1 MHFLYY
7 FKITIMKKAL
17 INLLFIGFLFASCN
31 GQTNGK
37 YESIA
42 AVNFAEKIKTTSQ
55 AAIID
60 VRSPEEFAGQH
71 IDNAINID
79 WNGDNFDGKI
89 GKYDKSK
96 PIFVYCMSGG
106 RSKQA
111 AEKLGDLGFTKIYEL
126 QGGIMKWNAAGLSVP
141 SDKII
146 GMCSQEYNEL
156 LNTDKIVLI
165 DFYAEWCAPCKKMTP
180 YLLKM
185 QKEMADKVTIVRL
198 NADENKTLISQLK
211 IDVLPTLFIYKNN
224 KILWKHSGFI
234 SEEDL
239 TKQLQ

>member
-1 MHFLYY
+1 MRSAFL
-7 FKITIMKKAL
+7 
-17 INLLFIGFLFASCN
+17 NLLFIGFLFTSCN
-31 GQTNGK
+31 GQTNAK

-79 WNGDNFDGKI
+79 WNGDNFEGKI

-106 RSKQA
+106 RSKKA
-111 AEKLGDLGFTKIYEL
+111 AEKLSELGFSKIYEL

-141 SDKII
+141 SNKII
-146 GMCSQEYNEL
+146 GM
-156 LNTDKIVLI
+156 
-165 DFYAEWCAPCKKMTP
+165 
-180 YLLKM
+180 
-185 QKEMADKVTIVRL
+185 
-198 NADENKTLISQLK
+198 
-211 IDVLPTLFIYKNN
+211 
-224 KILWKHSGFI
+224 
-234 SEEDL
+234 
-239 TKQLQ
+239 

>member
-1 MHFLYY
+1 
-7 FKITIMKKAL
+7 MKATL
-17 INLLFIGFLFASCN
+17 LNFLFIGFLFASCN
-31 GQTNGK
+31 GQSNAK

-42 AVNFAEKIKTTSQ
+42 ALNFAEKIKSTTQ
-55 AAIID
+55 PAILD

-71 IDNAINID
+71 IDNAINVD
-79 WNGDNFDGKI
+79 WNGDNFESKI
-89 GKYDKSK
+89 SKYDKSK

-106 RSKQA
+106 RSKKA
-111 AEKLGDLGFTKIYEL
+111 AEKFAELGFSKIYEL

-146 GMCSQEYNEL
+146 GMCTQEYNEL

-185 QKEMADKVTIVRL
+185 QKEMANKVTIVRL
-198 NADENKTLISQLK
+198 NADENKTLISQMK
-211 IDVLPTLFIYKNN
+211 IDELPTLFIYKDN

>member
-1 MHFLYY
+1 
-7 FKITIMKKAL
+7 MKKAF
-17 INLLFIGFLFASCN
+17 INLLFIGFLFTSCN
-31 GQTNGK
+31 GQTNAK

-79 WNGDNFDGKI
+79 WNGDNFEGKI

-106 RSKQA
+106 RSKKA
-111 AEKLGDLGFTKIYEL
+111 AEKLSELGFSKIYEL

-141 SDKII
+141 SNKII

-198 NADENKTLISQLK
+198 NADENKTLISELK
-211 IDVLPTLFIYKNN
+211 IDELPTLLIYKNN
-224 KILWKHSGFI
+224 TILWKHSGFI
-234 SEEDL
+234 SEADL
-239 TKQLQ
+239 TKQLK

>member
-1 MHFLYY
+1 
-7 FKITIMKKAL
+7 MKATL
-17 INLLFIGFLFASCN
+17 LNFLFIGFLFASCN
-31 GQTNGK
+31 GQTNTK
-37 YESIA
+37 YESIP
-42 AVNFAEKIKTTSQ
+42 AVNFAEKIKSTTQPS
-55 AAIID
+55 IID

-71 IDNAINID
+71 INNAINID
-79 WNGDNFDGKI
+79 WNGDNFESKI

-111 AEKLGDLGFTKIYEL
+111 AEKLGNMGFTKIYEL

-146 GMCSQEYNEL
+146 GMCTQEYNDL
-156 LNTDKIVLI
+156 LKTDKIVLI
-165 DFYAEWCAPCKKMTP
+165 DFYADWCAPCKKMTP
-180 YLLKM
+180 FLIKM
-185 QKEMADKVTIVRL
+185 QKEMADKVTVVRL

-211 IDVLPTLFIYKNN
+211 IDELPTLFIYKNN
-224 KILWKHSGFI
+224 QIIWKHSGFI

>member
-1 MHFLYY
+1 MRSAFL
-7 FKITIMKKAL
+7 
-17 INLLFIGFLFASCN
+17 NLLFIGFLFTSCN
-31 GQTNGK
+31 GQTNAK

-79 WNGDNFDGKI
+79 WNGDNFEGKI

-106 RSKQA
+106 RSKKA
-111 AEKLGDLGFTKIYEL
+111 AEKLSELGFSKIYEL

-141 SDKII
+141 SNKII

-185 QKEMADKVTIVRL
+185 QKEIADKVTIVRL
-198 NADENKTLISQLK
+198 NADENKTLISELK
-211 IDVLPTLFIYKNN
+211 IDELPTLLIYKNN
-224 KILWKHSGFI
+224 TILWKHSGFI
-234 SEEDL
+234 SEADL
-239 TKQLQ
+239 TKQLK

>member
-1 MHFLYY
+1 
-7 FKITIMKKAL
+7 MKATL
-17 INLLFIGFLFASCN
+17 LNFLFIGFLFASCN
-31 GQTNGK
+31 GQTNAK
-37 YESIA
+37 YESIP
-42 AVNFAEKIKTTSQ
+42 AVNFAEKIKSTTQPS
-55 AAIID
+55 IID

-71 IDNAINID
+71 INNAINID
-79 WNGDNFDGKI
+79 WNGDNFESKI

-111 AEKLGDLGFTKIYEL
+111 AEKLGNMGFTKIYEL

-146 GMCSQEYNEL
+146 GMCTQEYNDL
-156 LNTDKIVLI
+156 LKTDKIVLI
-165 DFYAEWCAPCKKMTP
+165 DFYADWCAPGKKMTP
-180 YLLKM
+180 FLIKM
-185 QKEMADKVTIVRL
+185 QKEMADKVTVVRL

-211 IDVLPTLFIYKNN
+211 IDELPTLFIYKNN
-224 KILWKHSGFI
+224 QIIWKHSGFI

>member
-1 MHFLYY
+1 
-7 FKITIMKKAL
+7 MKKAL
-17 INLLFIGFLFASCN
+17 INLLFIGFLFVSCN
-31 GQTNGK
+31 GQTNAK

-42 AVNFAEKIKTTSQ
+42 PMNFAEKIKTTTQ

-79 WNGDNFDGKI
+79 WNGDNFDKKI

-106 RSKQA
+106 RSKKA
-111 AEKLGDLGFTKIYEL
+111 AEKLSELGFTKIYEL

-180 YLLKM
+180 FLIKM

-211 IDVLPTLFIYKNN
+211 IDELPTLFIYKDT

>member
-1 MHFLYY
+1 
-7 FKITIMKKAL
+7 
-17 INLLFIGFLFASCN
+17 
-31 GQTNGK
+31 
-37 YESIA
+37 
-42 AVNFAEKIKTTSQ
+42 VNFAEKIKTTPQ

-106 RSKQA
+106 RSKKA
-111 AEKLGDLGFTKIYEL
+111 AEKLSELGFTKIYEL

-180 YLLKM
+180 FLIKM

-211 IDVLPTLFIYKNN
+211 IEELPTLFIYKDN